1 MIILKESVLDKG
13 HLALFRSSPE
23 WDGTVP
29 IDRAVAQYARAST
42 SKFADLTSDMGLKTP
57 EEDHKLVRFLLTQ
70 DPKHVSPLEH
80 VILTFHIKAPIVV
93 LRQMQRHW
101 SLRWSE
107 ASGRYQEYDEDEFYL
122 PTAWRLAPGSR
133 NRQKSGTE
141 LHDDSH
147 AITKSVAHEQ
157 RTALNVYR
165 NLLVAGIERGQAR
178 LVLPLGAMYSE
189 AYFTCNL
196 RDVLL
201 SLIPQRDHEDAFWE
215 TREYGRALRTI
226 LRRIAPVCYA
236 AAFEKE

>member
-23 WDGTVP
+23 WDGTVS

-42 SKFADLTSDMGLKTP
+42 SKFADLTSDMGLKAP

-80 VILTFHIKAPIVV
+80 VTLTFHIKAPIVV

-141 LHDDSH
+141 IVDTSPLITHALSLHYQ
-147 AITKSVAHEQ
+147 KSMAM
-157 RTALNVYR
+157 YR
-165 NLLVAGIERGQAR
+165 ELLAEGVERGQAR

-236 AAFEKE
+236 AAFNKE